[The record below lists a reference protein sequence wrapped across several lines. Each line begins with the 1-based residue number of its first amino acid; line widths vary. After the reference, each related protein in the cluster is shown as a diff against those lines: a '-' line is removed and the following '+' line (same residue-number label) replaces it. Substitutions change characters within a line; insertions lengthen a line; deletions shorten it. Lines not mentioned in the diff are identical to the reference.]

1 MRMKDKIALITGAG
15 GPMGRAI
22 SRRLAEAGASLV
34 LTDISANRLDEA
46 VALTHEALAEG
57 ADIAAR
63 RSNAT
68 VGAEI
73 LPVANLALE
82 RFGRV
87 DVLINLVGGL
97 RGDMY
102 VPLLEISD
110 ERWGETLQLNLRA
123 GLHLARALVPGMR
136 ERGWGRIVNISS
148 IAYAGELGQADYGA
162 AKAAVASLSRSM
174 AIEFAPE
181 VNVNCIAPS
190 LIRTS
195 VVERMDPEELADL
208 RDRTLLKRLGEADE
222 IANAVLFFSCD
233 ESSFVTGQLLA
244 VSGGMA
250 VSL

>member
-22 SRRLAEAGASLV
+22 ARRLAEEGASLV
-34 LTDISANRLDEA
+34 LTDISANHLDEA
-46 VALTHEALAEG
+46 VTLTHEVLAEG

-68 VGAEI
+68 VAAEI
-73 LPVANLALE
+73 LPVADLALE

-136 ERGWGRIVNISS
+136 ERGWGRVVNISS

-195 VVERMDPEELADL
+195 VVERMDPAELDDL
-208 RDRTLLKRLGEADE
+208 RDRTLLKRLGEAGE